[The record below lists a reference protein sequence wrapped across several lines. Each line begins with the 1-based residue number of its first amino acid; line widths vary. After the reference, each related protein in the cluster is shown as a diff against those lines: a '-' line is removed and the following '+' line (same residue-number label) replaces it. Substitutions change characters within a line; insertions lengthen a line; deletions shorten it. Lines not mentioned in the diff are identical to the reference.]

1 MYQNGVVLALGRV
14 AVRLPILGKFDAA
27 VKGSLMHTSK
37 VVC

>member
-14 AVRLPILGKFDAA
+14 ALRLPIFGKFDAA
-27 VKGSLMHTSK
+27 VKGSVVHISK